1 MKYKVNYSGFTY
13 IEADSKEEALELY
26 QGEDKLAYSEQE
38 VVSVEEV
45 DDFVIEM

>member
-26 QGEDKLAYSEQE
+26 NDEYDFIYNEQE

-45 DDFVIEM
+45 DDFVVEI